1 MDASDVDIDVETL
14 WPTVEWTLTA
24 RRPGRTENESQAR
37 GGGAPVE
44 TPPLRPDASICGWS
58 MAFNGPWTIEKKNH
72 MWYHW
77 WYVGTWFVPEGKAAA
92 EEILFYSDLRSKG
105 SVDISP
111 IRFITCDFVGR
122 IVTDQATPTRP
133 CRYPIGRLAPR
144 PLSPVPV
151 NKSTM
156 IIKRE
161 NWPRF
166 FW

>member
-1 MDASDVDIDVETL
+1 MDVDSTATWSHGERITSQRRRGSGRDSSSSARCFNLRLIDGL
-14 WPTVEWTLTA
+14 Q
-24 RRPGRTENESQAR
+24 RP
-37 GGGAPVE
+37 
-44 TPPLRPDASICGWS
+44 LDYW
-58 MAFNGPWTIEKKNH
+58 KKNH